1 MKRILWISL
10 ANAAASLHYFLL
22 VYVLSSYLGQFLSAA
37 QVGLV
42 FGTSAALMLL
52 GFLAAPFVLTR
63 LSVRR
68 VSLLVALADLAT
80 LLALAG
86 GAAPPLAIALV
97 IFQGALAPLIAY
109 LLDLFLENATTEEG
123 VTGHMRG
130 LFLTSGNVALVASPV
145 LIGLILAATDD
156 YPRIFAAAAAA
167 LVVFIVIIVTRKRF
181 LADER
186 ITHPAPLARTL
197 YCLLKDRGVRAVLI
211 ANTILQN
218 FFLWAP
224 VYIPLYLHG
233 VIGLSWQTLG
243 PLFALMLLPF
253 LLIELPM
260 GFLEDRFRGARVV
273 MAAGFAISGMSLGA
287 FAFVTRATDLAT
299 IAIVLVLTRVGA
311 ALIEIT
317 SETSFFRGVGG
328 QDAESISFFRMTRP
342 LGMLVGPLIGSVL
355 LIFVSLQE
363 LFIPLGTLML
373 LGIPF
378 ALKINEGGIS
388 ART

>member
-1 MKRILWISL
+1 MKRVLWISL

-37 QVGLV
+37 RVGLV
-42 FGTSAALMLL
+42 FGASAALMML
-52 GFLAAPFVLTR
+52 GFLAAPVVLTH

-68 VSLLVALADLAT
+68 VSLVLALADLAT
-80 LLALAG
+80 LLALAA
-86 GAAPPLAIALV
+86 GAPRELAIGLV
-97 IFQGALAPLIAY
+97 ILQGALAPLIAY
-109 LLDLFLENATTEEG
+109 TLDLFLENATTEEG
-123 VTGHMRG
+123 ITGHMRG

-156 YPRIFAAAAAA
+156 YPRIFAAAAASLA
-167 LVVFIVIIVTRKRF
+167 VFVVIITTRKRF

-186 ITHPAPLARTL
+186 ITHQAALAATL
-197 YCLLKDRGVRAVLI
+197 RCLLKDRGVRAVLI

-224 VYIPLYLHG
+224 VYIPLYLHET
-233 VIGLSWQTLG
+233 IGLSWQTLG

-260 GFLEDRFRGARVV
+260 GFLEDRFRGARAA
-273 MAAGFAISGMSLGA
+273 MAAGFAISGISLSA
-287 FAFVTRATDLAT
+287 FAFVSRATDLAT
-299 IAIVLVLTRVGA
+299 IAVILILTRVGA
-311 ALIEIT
+311 ALVEIT

-328 QDAESISFFRMTRP
+328 QDAESVSFFRMTRP
-342 LGMLVGPLIGSVL
+342 LGMLMGPLIGSAL
-355 LIFVSLQE
+355 LALVSLQE
-363 LFIPLGTLML
+363 LFIPLGVLML

-378 ALKINEGGIS
+378 ALRINDGGAS
-388 ART
+388 ASA